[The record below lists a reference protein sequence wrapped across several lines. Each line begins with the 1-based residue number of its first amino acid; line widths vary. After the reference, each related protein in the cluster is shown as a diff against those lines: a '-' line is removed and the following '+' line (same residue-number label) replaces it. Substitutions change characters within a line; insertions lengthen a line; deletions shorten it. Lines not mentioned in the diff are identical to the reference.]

1 MKPLS
6 TKRAGTIHKLAGWL
20 TLFLMM
26 AFFQSA
32 AFAHAHLVK
41 SQPAANA
48 ALKQAPKTV
57 ELWFSEEL
65 APSFNAITVT
75 DQQGRRVDKDD
86 LSLSEGDK
94 KLQIDLQDVGS
105 GTYTVDWK
113 NLSADQ
119 HTMKGRFTFTVALAV
134 SAATPVPSSGAQTA
148 GQPPQTSPQA
158 TPPQTPPAA
167 ASQESGTPWT
177 MSVVRW
183 LEYLAMMALFGG
195 FTFRLLILGPAL
207 RGAHGMEV
215 DERATGLSAS
225 ERRFLKL
232 SGWALALL
240 AVVTLAALI
249 LQTAIVMDTSVGG
262 ALSPSRLYQV
272 ITRTSYGGPWLLQA
286 ATVVVLAVILFL
298 LARQSSDTDYERH
311 AASAA
316 NTGLLWAGVV
326 VSALMMLAPSLT
338 GHARAAATEYRFTVF
353 SDWLHLVAS
362 GFWVGGLFQLVLTMS
377 TSVSGLQGAQRLRV
391 LERAIPLFTRLAIA
405 STVVIALTGVYNSW
419 IHVDR
424 LSALWSTPYGE
435 ALLVKII
442 LFVLMVALGGVSTF
456 IIHPKAKR
464 LIEGDEGAA
473 THEHLK
479 VDRSFYRAVRLE
491 AALGILVLL
500 AAAVLVFLQ
509 PVREHP
515 MNMTRAAG
523 PDSVVVSDRR

>member
-1 MKPLS
+1 
-6 TKRAGTIHKLAGWL
+6 
-20 TLFLMM
+20 LML

-41 SQPAANA
+41 SQPAVNA

-65 APSFNAITVT
+65 APGFNAITVT

-134 SAATPVPSSGAQTA
+134 SAATPVSPPSGTQTA
-148 GQPPQTSPQA
+148 GQPPQTPPQA
-158 TPPQTPPAA
+158 TPPQTPPVVAT
-167 ASQESGTPWT
+167 QESGTPWT
-177 MSVVRW
+177 MSFVRW

-195 FTFRLLILGPAL
+195 FAFRLLILGPAL
-207 RGAHGMEV
+207 RAAHGLEAG
-215 DERATGLSAS
+215 ERATGLSSSA
-225 ERRFLKL
+225 RRFLKL

-272 ITRTSYGGPWLLQA
+272 ITQTSYGVPWLLQV

-311 AASAA
+311 AAYGA

-338 GHARAAATEYRFTVF
+338 GHARAAAGEYRFTVF

-362 GFWVGGLFQLVLTMS
+362 GFWLGGLIQLALTMS
-377 TSVSGLQGAQRLRV
+377 RSVSGLQGAQRLRV
-391 LERAIPLFTRLAIA
+391 LDRAIPLFTRLAVA
-405 STVVIALTGVYNSW
+405 STVVIALTGAYNSW

-442 LFVLMVALGGVSTF
+442 LFIVMVALGGVSTF
-456 IIHPKAKR
+456 VIHPKAKR
-464 LIEGDEGAA
+464 LIAGDDGAA
-473 THEHLK
+473 TDEHLK
-479 VDRSFYRAVRLE
+479 LDRSFYRAVGLE
-491 AALGILVLL
+491 VVLGILVLL

-515 MNMTRAAG
+515 MNMTRAAR
-523 PDSVVVSDRR
+523 PESVIVSDRR